1 MNYELLSSY
10 MLSILVLRLKLA
22 VQDALTVFWHPV
34 TLGGMPRTNAAGWG
48 LKRLLEATLNRD
60 ITIEQLRDACGVTK
74 GRWYGGVGRAN
85 ADDFPDAEEARRAA
99 HAFGLS
105 ATWLQVELGLITLD
119 DVREALDES
128 PTLDPFRVT
137 TRQRVLQIPNPPA
150 DRPRD

>member
-1 MNYELLSSY
+1 MFLH
-10 MLSILVLRLKLA
+10 R
-22 VQDALTVFWHPV
+22 V

-60 ITIEQLRDACGVTK
+60 ITVEQLRDACGVTK

-128 PTLDPFRVT
+128 QSLDPFRMT
-137 TRQRVLQIPNPPA
+137 TRQRVLQIPNPPTDA
-150 DRPRD
+150 PRD

>member
-1 MNYELLSSY
+1 MSKILL
-10 MLSILVLRLKLA
+10 IRAWLA
-22 VQDALTVFWHPV
+22 VQDALTVFLHLV
-34 TLGGMPRTNAAGWG
+34 TLGGMPRTNSAGWG

-60 ITIEQLRDACGVTK
+60 ITVEQLRDACGVTK

-128 PTLDPFRVT
+128 SSLDPFKVT

-150 DRPRD
+150 DQPRD

>member
-1 MNYELLSSY
+1 
-10 MLSILVLRLKLA
+10 
-22 VQDALTVFWHPV
+22 VFWHPV

-119 DVREALDES
+119 DVREALDEPPS
-128 PTLDPFRVT
+128 LDPFRVT

-150 DRPRD
+150 DQPRD

>member
-1 MNYELLSSY
+1 
-10 MLSILVLRLKLA
+10 
-22 VQDALTVFWHPV
+22 
-34 TLGGMPRTNAAGWG
+34 MPRTNAAGWG

-119 DVREALDES
+119 DVRGALDES
-128 PTLDPFRVT
+128 TSLDPFKMT
-137 TRQRVLQIPNPPA
+137 TRQRVLQVPNPPA
-150 DRPRD
+150 EQPARTDGRER